1 MERFNEKPAELVPP
15 RDYHGERLKPQQN
28 ILQARTRRIVFW
40 NILFS
45 LLTDSDYLNALK
57 RKNWRRTRLK
67 ELPDGDCY
75 VTEVNLCFIC

>member
-45 LLTDSDYLNALK
+45 LLSKLN
-57 RKNWRRTRLK
+57 RQ
-67 ELPDGDCY
+67 
-75 VTEVNLCFIC
+75 